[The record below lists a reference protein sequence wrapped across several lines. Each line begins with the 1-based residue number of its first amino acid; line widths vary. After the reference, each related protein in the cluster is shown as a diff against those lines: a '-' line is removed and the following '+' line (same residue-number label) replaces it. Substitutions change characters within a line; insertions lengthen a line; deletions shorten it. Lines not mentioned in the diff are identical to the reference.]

1 MPECHCFC
9 YKTELQLDIYSTI
22 PRSLH
27 KILFCFSSS
36 YGRNICRYRVFS
48 TVHYKPLFL
57 SKCFFFLWLYIKH
70 MVHLLYFTSEIK
82 QSFIYYRNTVLNKI
96 LAAITPIKTFKE
108 SFFLRVI
115 LNFKFTETLDNLN
128 SHYISRA
135 VG

>member
-1 MPECHCFC
+1 
-9 YKTELQLDIYSTI
+9 
-22 PRSLH
+22 
-27 KILFCFSSS
+27 
-36 YGRNICRYRVFS
+36 
-48 TVHYKPLFL
+48 
-57 SKCFFFLWLYIKH
+57 

-115 LNFKFTETLDNLN
+115 LNFKFAETLDNLN